1 MKPEQWVID
10 DIRLMR
16 QKLSRTK
23 DEDGYLSLLLW
34 YTKLLKE
41 K

>member
-16 QKLSRTK
+16 QKQSRAK
-23 DEDGYLSLLLW
+23 DEDGYLNLLLW